1 MSVAVG
7 FKCLVLLPSFRLIN
21 VLRGEFVLISLSI
34 IWIILSTLLVGLY
47 ASPIARLFDVMD
59 VPGGRKKHSKE
70 TPLVGG
76 IAVCIAVL
84 PILPFFFDSFLIG
97 ATVSVTTFLFL
108 ALGVRDDHEH
118 LRPSFRLSCSFI
130 VMTIAI
136 WLVPELSLETLK
148 LSFSSE
154 TMHLGTMSIPF
165 TLICLVGLQNAINMA
180 DGKNGLVLGLS
191 IIWAVSMA
199 VQAPENIATLLWI
212 SILAMAI
219 VMAFNLK
226 ARLFL
231 GDGGTYSLSV
241 LWGMLAIY
249 LHQTVPQAT
258 PGDLVVLWFVIPI
271 LDCIRLIV
279 DRVINGQSPFQGDRK
294 HLHHLIFEVMP
305 SWKYGLILYLA
316 VVSLPIIIASYYPAY
331 TSLLTL
337 GMVGVYML
345 LYVSFN
351 NLASIK
357 KSPAK

>member
-1 MSVAVG
+1 M
-7 FKCLVLLPSFRLIN
+7 
-21 VLRGEFVLISLSI
+21 LISLSI
-34 IWIILSTLLVGLY
+34 IWVILSTLLVGLF
-47 ASPIARLFDVMD
+47 ASPIARFLGVMD
-59 VPGGRKKHSKE
+59 VPGGRKKHSNE

-97 ATVSVTTFLFL
+97 ATVSVTTFLLL

-118 LRPSFRLSCSFI
+118 LRPSFRLAYSFI

-136 WLVPELSLETLK
+136 WLVPELSLEALR
-148 LSFSSE
+148 LSFMTD
-154 TMHLGTMSIPF
+154 TMTLASMSIPF

-199 VQAPENIATLLWI
+199 VQAPADVAVVLWI

-219 VMAFNLK
+219 VMVFNLK
-226 ARLFL
+226 GRLFL
-231 GDGGTYSLSV
+231 GDGGTYGLSV

-249 LHQTVPQAT
+249 LHQTVPQAI

-279 DRVINGQSPFQGDRK
+279 SRVINGQSPFQGDRN
-294 HLHHLIFEVMP
+294 HLHHLIFEVVP
-305 SWKYGLILYLA
+305 SWKYGLMLYLA
-316 VVSLPIIIASYYPAY
+316 VVALPITIASYYPAY
-331 TSLLTL
+331 TALLTL

-357 KSPAK
+357 KSPAE